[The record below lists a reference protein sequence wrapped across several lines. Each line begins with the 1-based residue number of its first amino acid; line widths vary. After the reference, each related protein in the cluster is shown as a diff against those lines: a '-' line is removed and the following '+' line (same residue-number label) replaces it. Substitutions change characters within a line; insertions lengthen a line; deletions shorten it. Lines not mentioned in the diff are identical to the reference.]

1 MRSLRSKLTLLTAA
15 AMLLAALS
23 ITLIVCFN
31 LIGNARHEALREMR
45 QVTTAQAQY
54 VAEWLDVRKRII
66 HSSLERAA
74 DPQVSYYLKQ
84 LAESGGFS
92 TIYAGNG
99 ATEDMQYSVPGRLK
113 PSPEYRP
120 SQRPWFQSAK
130 ARSGLIVTEPYPDS
144 EPETRGK
151 LVITIAD
158 SVPGLPLVVGGD
170 ILIERLVQSVLAVEM
185 EGEGHVVLTTRDGKG
200 IAYPKD
206 GTALKPISEVIP
218 ALDAAAI
225 TGMAGSDEVRPVQID
240 GKDFLVALKPVAG
253 SDWVLGVAMD
263 QAAIDAP
270 LHRMLWMIVGGVVL
284 VCVLVLALC
293 SAYLGRLLRGL
304 FSVRDAMLE
313 ISQGEGDL
321 TRRIAVEGEDEVAQT
336 AQAFNGFVARLNE
349 MFLELRGEAVSL
361 AQGVIEVGRTVERL
375 AEDSH
380 VLADISSANAAAIEE
395 VTVSIAHIA
404 EATRETDD
412 LARESGK
419 IAQQGADNMQR
430 ISDEMAR
437 TRGSVSDLA
446 SLLTS
451 LEQRSQEISKITGV
465 ISDIADQTN
474 LLALNAAIEAAR
486 AGEQGRG
493 FAVVADE
500 VRKLA
505 ERTGQATVEI
515 SRMIQTIL
523 VETGSAVGNMQGT
536 VDSVEASD
544 TLTGT
549 AGERMREI
557 TSTMEQVIRRI
568 SGIALSSNEQQN
580 AASAMAQST
589 ESINSQI
596 VNSDAA
602 LQQAKHTLGELDRL
616 ARGMEQAF
624 GRFKL

>member
-185 EGEGHVVLTTRDGKG
+185 EGQGHVFLTTRDGKV

>member
-185 EGEGHVVLTTRDGKG
+185 EGQGHVFLTTRDGKV

-321 TRRIAVEGEDEVAQT
+321 TRRIVVEGEDEVAQT

>member
-185 EGEGHVVLTTRDGKG
+185 EGQGHVFLTTRDGKV

-437 TRGSVSDLA
+437 TRGSARALA
-446 SLLTS
+446 ALLTS